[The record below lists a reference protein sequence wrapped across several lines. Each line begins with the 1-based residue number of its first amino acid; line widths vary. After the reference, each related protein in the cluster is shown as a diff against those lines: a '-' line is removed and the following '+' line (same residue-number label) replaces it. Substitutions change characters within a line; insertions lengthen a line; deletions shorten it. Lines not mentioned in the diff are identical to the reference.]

1 MIELSEKFH
10 GVVVMDGDA
19 WVADYTESTQKL
31 DKADRKGVVI
41 ADVPFDDIAAFHLV
55 NHDRIPYY
63 AINFE
68 KNKSF
73 FPKNRKDCECM
84 FRCKDVIEGG
94 WLLLCELK
102 YGKDKEPN
110 NSDNA
115 QKAYHQ
121 LMDTWNLLKEKNV
134 INPKQCRA
142 FLNISMPTHLCPPF
156 ESFAVTQMEIIRL
169 KKKFNVVIM
178 GVNEMLIVNKG
189 ILKSVI

>member
-1 MIELSEKFH
+1 MIELREIFH
-10 GVVVMDGDA
+10 DVVVMDGDA
-19 WVADYTESTQKL
+19 WVADYTESTQRL
-31 DKADRKGVVI
+31 DKEKRKGVVI
-41 ADVPFDDIAAFHLV
+41 SDVPLDDISAFHLA

-68 KNKSF
+68 ENKFF
-73 FPKNRKDCECM
+73 FPKGIKDCECM
-84 FRCKDVIEGG
+84 FRCKEVKEGG

-115 QKAYHQ
+115 AKAYHQ
-121 LMDTWNLLKEKNV
+121 LLDTWKLLRDEKI

-142 FLNISMPTHLCPPF
+142 FLNISMPAHLCPPF
-156 ESFAVTQMEIIRL
+156 DAFVVTPMEEIRL
-169 KKKFNVVIM
+169 KRKFNVVIM

-189 ILKSVI
+189 ILKAVI